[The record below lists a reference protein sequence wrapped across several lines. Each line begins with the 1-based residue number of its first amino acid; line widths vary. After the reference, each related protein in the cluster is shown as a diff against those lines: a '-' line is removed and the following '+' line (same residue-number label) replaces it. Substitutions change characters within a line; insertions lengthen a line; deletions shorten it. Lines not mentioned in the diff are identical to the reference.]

1 MHLDVYI
8 KYKNPPPSVTDLYN
22 QYGHLYIMFFQYQM
36 LGHVLFL
43 YFEVDNVIS
52 ISAKVV
58 PCIIVAW
65 SLLVDS
71 SDGNTVI

>member
-1 MHLDVYI
+1 
-8 KYKNPPPSVTDLYN
+8 
-22 QYGHLYIMFFQYQM
+22 M

-65 SLLVDS
+65 SLLVDN